1 MHPII
6 LICRAIDDQ
15 FIIKEGIDI
24 FNFFYRAEVCC
35 AREQEAVRFKDIFAR
50 GKFTLELITGTKC
63 FTRTLINS
71 SL

>member
-15 FIIKEGIDI
+15 LIIKEGIGI

-50 GKFTLELITGTKC
+50 GEFALELITSTKC
-63 FTRTLINS
+63 FAGTLINS
-71 SL
+71 NL